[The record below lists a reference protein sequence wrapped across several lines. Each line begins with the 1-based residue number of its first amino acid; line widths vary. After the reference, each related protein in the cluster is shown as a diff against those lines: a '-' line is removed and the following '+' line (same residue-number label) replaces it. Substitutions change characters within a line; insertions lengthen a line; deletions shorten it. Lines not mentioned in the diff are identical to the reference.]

1 MPLVLLLAAPMVA
14 VAPWLFQN
22 RSHTPKMLF
31 IVAGLALILSGTKRK
46 TAGLAPMA
54 AFFGACV
61 LSWIFSADKLM
72 SFTGMQLAPY
82 YGLFGVAVVLLAYAA
97 SSEIRKDK
105 ALVVLEA
112 AGTVVGIFAV
122 IQWASGSS
130 LIGLPMQNG
139 RAGGFRGSPVMLGA
153 SLIPCFLA
161 AWYLARTEKPPVYR
175 WAGVF
180 VIVAGMCAAQ
190 AKGALLASAVG
201 VWVYETKGA
210 ARWLGVAAAWVAVHI
225 YILESGSLT
234 SRERVELVNIAWTSF
249 KQHPLLGWGPDCF
262 LYALQTNRGAVYNA
276 IVGPASQ
283 ASAHWDLAQVAA
295 TLGLAG
301 VGTYLWTLWSL
312 ARAKWTDAVGPA
324 VLAAMFIQAQVNPI
338 PTDVLVAVAVILGS
352 RQNFEGTISIPEWVG
367 PLLVGIALTLAAYD
381 MTPLARRA
389 FH

>member
-1 MPLVLLLAAPMVA
+1 MVLLAAPMFA
-14 VAPWLFQN
+14 VAPSLFQN

-31 IVAGLALILSGTKRK
+31 IVAGLALILAGTKRRGAAL
-46 TAGLAPMA
+46 TPMA
-54 AFFGACV
+54 AFFGACC
-61 LSWIFSADKLM
+61 LSWIFSADKLA
-72 SFTGMQLAPY
+72 SYAGMPRAPY
-82 YGLFGVAVVLLAYAA
+82 YGLFGVAVVILAYAA

-105 ALVVLEA
+105 ALVVLEF
-112 AGTVVGIFAV
+112 AGSMVGAFAV
-122 IQWASGSS
+122 IQWAAGSS
-130 LIGLPMQNG
+130 LMGLPMQDG
-139 RAGGFRGSPVMLGA
+139 RAGGFRGSPVMFGA

-161 AWYLARTEKPPVYR
+161 AWHLARTEEPPVYR
-175 WAGVF
+175 WVGVV

-210 ARWLGVAAAWVAVHI
+210 ARWFGVAAAWVGVHA
-225 YILESGSLT
+225 YILSSGSLT

-262 LYALQTNRGAVYNA
+262 LYALQANRGAVYNS

-301 VGTYLWTLWSL
+301 VGTYIWTLWSL
-312 ARAKWTDAVGPA
+312 ARARWTDAVGPA

-338 PTDVLVAVAVILGS
+338 PTDVLVAAAVVIGS
-352 RQNFEGTISIPEWVG
+352 RQEYEGTISIPEWVG
-367 PLLVGIALTLAAYD
+367 PLLVGIALTLAMYD
-381 MTPLARRA
+381 LTPLARGA